1 MNIRA
6 TLIATLG
13 AMICSL
19 SSFSAF
25 AQWQWLDETGRKT
38 YSDRPPP
45 AHIPDKNI
53 LARPPGANVR
63 QPAISL
69 PKADVPDV
77 ASQSETAAAVPSE
90 ASSVPAQPTAEEL
103 KRQKEEAAQKAA
115 EAAKQA
121 EENARIA
128 LQRQENCNRAQAS
141 LRTLQSD
148 VPLAE
153 IGADGQQTTMS
164 DAKRQQ
170 SIQRAQG
177 IVARDCGPM
186 RVEN

>member
-25 AQWQWLDETGRKT
+25 AQWQWLDESGRKT

-45 AHIPDKNI
+45 AHIPEKNI
-53 LARPPGANVR
+53 LKQPPGSNVR
-63 QPAISL
+63 LPTIVL
-69 PKADVPDV
+69 PKADVPGV
-77 ASQSETAAAVPSE
+77 APNSETAAAVPSE
-90 ASSVPAQPTAEEL
+90 ASAVPVQPTAEEL
-103 KRQKEEAAQKAA
+103 KRQKEEAAQKAV
-115 EAAKQA
+115 EAAKRA

-153 IGADGQQTTMS
+153 IGTDGQQTVMS

-186 RVEN
+186 PADN